1 MSRNWRLGRL
11 RAHRLVAPGTFLRWH
26 RRLVTRKW
34 THLDRTGRPPV
45 SAEVAAL
52 IERLAAGKSGWGYKR
67 IQGAAQARLWGQG
80 IDDPPDL
87 KALKIP
93 SVAQAAHRHDPIA
106 PRISGSCSATETGS
120 SPSFDALL
128 ASAGIQAVKIP
139 PRSPRAKACAE
150 RPLTAHPSV
159 DLSREQIQRW
169 PALGGPIRRIR
180 ASRLKAQAGLVGRVL
195 ESRRLLAGDVRQ
207 PTAG

>member
-1 MSRNWRLGRL
+1 MSRNWQPGGHGCTDWSPRHPTAL
-11 RAHRLVAPGTFLRWH
+11 APPPGCA
-26 RRLVTRKW
+26 KA
-34 THLDRTGRPPV
+34 DSPEPDGRPPV

-52 IERLAAGKSGWGYKR
+52 AERLAAGKSGWGRKR
-67 IQGAAQARLWGQG
+67 IHGATQARLRGQG

-93 SVAQAAHRHDPIA
+93 SVAQAAHRHDLIA

-128 ASAGIQAVKIP
+128 ASVGIHAVKIP
-139 PRSPRAKACAE
+139 PQSSRANACAE
-150 RPLTAHPSV
+150 KAAYGPPFPLTFLGSRSSV
-159 DLSREQIQRW
+159 GLSR
-169 PALGGPIRRIR
+169 GFIRRIR
-180 ASRLKAQAGLVGRVL
+180 ASRRKPRAGLAGRVL
-195 ESRRLLAGDVRQ
+195 ESRRLLAGEVRQ